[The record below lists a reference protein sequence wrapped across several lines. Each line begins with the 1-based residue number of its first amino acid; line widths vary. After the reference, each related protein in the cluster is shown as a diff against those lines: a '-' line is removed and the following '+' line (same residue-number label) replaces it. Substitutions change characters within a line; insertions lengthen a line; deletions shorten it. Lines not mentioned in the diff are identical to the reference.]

1 MGYLKRSACIT
12 FFVCI
17 VAICID
23 ADSTLS
29 VEKTSGWA
37 YELSDELMSPYCPG
51 RALSECPSSAA
62 EELRLW
68 IIQQENSGMSR
79 ESVESALLTR
89 YGDILLQTPK
99 AEGVGL
105 IAYVVP
111 GGLFVVI
118 GLVGLVFILRR
129 RQIMAVDLGKINP
142 EVSKK
147 IDEDLL
153 NRDLKI

>member
-1 MGYLKRSACIT
+1 
-12 FFVCI
+12 
-17 VAICID
+17 
-23 ADSTLS
+23 
-29 VEKTSGWA
+29 
-37 YELSDELMSPYCPG
+37 MSPYCPG

-79 ESVESALLTR
+79 EFVESALFTR
-89 YGDILLQTPK
+89 YGDILLQAPK